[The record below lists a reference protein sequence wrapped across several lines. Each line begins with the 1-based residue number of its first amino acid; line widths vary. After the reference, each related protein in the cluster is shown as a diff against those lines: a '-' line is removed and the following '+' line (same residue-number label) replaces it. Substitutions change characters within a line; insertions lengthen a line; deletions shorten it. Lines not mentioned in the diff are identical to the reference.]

1 MKIKRERKVRLDEL
15 LKYVWENNITSKI
28 YESFN
33 NSIYVDTAGD
43 ILIDDIRYVSKKD
56 LFEIEEEVE
65 ITGDTKL
72 NLVVIEYGG
81 YIARHHNVCI
91 NSLLTKIM
99 DVKFIYLKNDD
110 GSIGE
115 LIWKDGEMVD

>member
-15 LKYVWENNITSKI
+15 LKYVWSNNVKNKTFESTDGDSEVYFNDFGFVKI
-28 YESFN
+28 
-33 NSIYVDTAGD
+33 D
-43 ILIDDIRYVSKKD
+43 IPVADED

-65 ITGDTKL
+65 ITEDMKL
-72 NLVVIEYGG
+72 DLVVIEYEG
-81 YIARHHNVCI
+81 YIARHNNVCI

-110 GSIGE
+110 GSIGQ
-115 LIWKDGEMVD
+115 LIWKDGEIVE